1 MQLTYVFK
9 TFDVWPKKLNHDFN
23 NDKYYCLFYILW
35 NKLLL
40 PATWQYEKHYILKAE
55 QDLLDEVYTEV

>member
-1 MQLTYVFK
+1 MHLTYVFK
-9 TFDVWPKKLNHDFN
+9 TFDVWPKKN
-23 NDKYYCLFYILW
+23 YCLFYILW

-40 PATWQYEKHYILKAE
+40 PATWQHEQHYILKAE